1 MITTVCPARTL
12 RFGIAG
18 LGTASTAI
26 LPEIVAHPN
35 MKVTAAADP
44 RREALDKFA
53 MQFGGETYASVE
65 AMCASPNVDAVFVC
79 TPNHLHA
86 EHTIT
91 AAEHGKQVIVEKPM
105 ALTLEE
111 CAAMIATT
119 ERNGVRLLVG
129 HTHGFDA
136 PVRAMARIIHSG
148 ELGRPLMLNGWYFTD
163 WIYRPRM
170 PDELTPEK
178 GGGVV
183 YRQAPHHVDIMRILG
198 GGMVRSVRASTS
210 IADVAR
216 PVEGSYVAFLDF
228 ENGAAASI
236 TFSGYARFD
245 TSELT
250 EGIGETGRRRDP
262 EAHLKSHR
270 RMQGYAKPEDE
281 WTFKDAVRF
290 GGARQGEWEVV
301 AAGDTSREGRIGHP
315 YFGIIVA
322 SCERGDIRQ
331 THRGLRVYENLTR
344 REIDIPLSALE
355 REAELD
361 FMYHAW
367 VNDAPLAAHDGRWGQ
382 ATLEVC
388 LAILKSARER
398 RDIPVSLQTPYTGS
412 GGLY

>member
-1 MITTVCPARTL
+1 MKSSRTL

-26 LPEIVAHPN
+26 LPEIVAHPH

-44 RREALDKFA
+44 RREALGKFA
-53 MQFGGETYASVE
+53 SQFGGETYESVE
-65 AMCASPNVDAVFVC
+65 AMCKSPNVDAVFVC

-105 ALTLEE
+105 ALTLDE
-111 CAAMIATT
+111 CAAMIAAT

-170 PDELTPEK
+170 PDELTPAK

-183 YRQAPHHVDIMRILG
+183 YRQGPHHVDIMRILG
-198 GGMVRSVRASTS
+198 GGMVRSVRGSTT
-210 IADVAR
+210 IADPAR
-216 PVEGSYVAFLDF
+216 AVEGSYMAFLDF

-245 TSELT
+245 SSELT
-250 EGIGETGRRRDP
+250 GGVGETGRRRDP
-262 EAHLKSHR
+262 EAHLKSHAR
-270 RMQGYAKPEDE
+270 VQGYAKPEDE

-301 AAGDTSREGRIGHP
+301 AAGDTGKEGRIGHP
-315 YFGIIVA
+315 FFGVIVA

-331 THRGLRVYENLTR
+331 TPAGLRVYENHSR
-344 REIDIPLSALE
+344 REIEIPMSALE

-361 FMYHAW
+361 FMYNAW
-367 VNDAPLAAHDGRWGQ
+367 ANDAPLAAHDGRWGR

-388 LAILKSARER
+388 LGILQSARER
-398 RDIPVSLQTPYTGS
+398 REVSMLHQTSYVLRG
-412 GGLY
+412 